1 MTNTNETRF
10 AFVGMYEAREIPRGW
25 QHPKDE
31 HDTFIPLLPYGY
43 AGDDSEIPVTA
54 DTTMPAAP
62 QQGETEIMA
71 YEICTEGTPISPAFP
86 NTPLGRL
93 DLCNWCA
100 ANEKLLG
107 KRLVDG
113 EAWAAILFGEAAITG
128 EGRVIAQDR
137 Q

>member
-1 MTNTNETRF
+1 MSERTF
-10 AFVGMYEAREIPRGW
+10 LYVGMYEAREIPQRW

-43 AGDDSEIPVTA
+43 AGDDSEILVTPEN
-54 DTTMPAAP
+54 TMPP
-62 QQGETEIMA
+62 TPWVGETEILA

-86 NTPLGRL
+86 NTPAGKLE
-93 DLCNWCA
+93 LCNWCA

-128 EGRVIAQDR
+128 DGGVIAHDR
-137 Q
+137 